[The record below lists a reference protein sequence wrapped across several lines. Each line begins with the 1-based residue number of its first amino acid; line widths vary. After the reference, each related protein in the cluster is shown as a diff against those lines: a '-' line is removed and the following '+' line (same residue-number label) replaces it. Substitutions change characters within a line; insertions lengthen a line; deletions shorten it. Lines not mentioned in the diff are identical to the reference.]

1 MTSISPHALFGF
13 GVHPRR
19 WLIQQD
25 DLWVADHTQGE
36 TQLKQ
41 VGVKVMSRH
50 VSYRQK
56 VPGRQCSM
64 SGFHLSLQ
72 TCGQCLGLFVQM
84 IL

>member
-1 MTSISPHALFGF
+1 MTSVSPHALFGF

-25 DLWVADHTQGE
+25 DPWVADHTQGE

-41 VGVKVMSRH
+41 AGVKMTIRH

-56 VPGRQCSM
+56 VPGRQSVLCQVFTFLFSPAD
-64 SGFHLSLQ
+64 SVLACLSR
-72 TCGQCLGLFVQM
+72 
-84 IL
+84 

>member
-1 MTSISPHALFGF
+1 MTSVSPHALFGF

-41 VGVKVMSRH
+41 VGVKRMSRH
-50 VSYRQK
+50 MSYRQK
-56 VPGRQCSM
+56 VPGRQSVPCQ
-64 SGFHLSLQ
+64 GFTFLFRPADSVLACLSR
-72 TCGQCLGLFVQM
+72 
-84 IL
+84 